1 MTRIVLV
8 RHGETVWHGENRYA
22 GSTDV
27 SLTPKGMRQAEEL
40 AMWAR
45 HAGISAVWSSTLSRA
60 RMTAKPAADA
70 LNFPLQVDE
79 RLVEL
84 DFGQGEGL
92 TDAEMEAQ
100 FPNERAAF
108 KRDPVVHHLPGGED
122 PVLAA
127 QRATA
132 ALADFAAASPG
143 GRILVVAHNTL
154 IRLLLCKVLEIP
166 LSRYRTVFPQ
176 LTNGTLTELS
186 LSASPPLSAA
196 LLSFNAPLHA
206 KE

>member
-8 RHGETVWHGENRYA
+8 RHGETVWHSENRYA

-27 SLTPKGMRQAEEL
+27 SLTPEGMRQAEKL

-60 RMTAKPAADA
+60 RMTAQPAADA
-70 LNFPLQVDE
+70 LNLPLRIDK

-84 DFGQGEGL
+84 DFGKGEGL

-100 FPNERAAF
+100 FPSERAAF
-108 KRDPVVHHLPGGED
+108 KRDPVIDHLPGGED
-122 PVLAA
+122 PMLAA
-127 QRATA
+127 QRATTALVDIA
-132 ALADFAAASPG
+132 ATSPE
-143 GRILVVAHNTL
+143 GRILVVTHNTL
-154 IRLLLCKVLEIP
+154 IRLALCAMLEIP

-176 LTNGTLTELS
+176 LMNGTLTELS
-186 LSASPPLSAA
+186 LSVPPLRSTA
-196 LLSFNAPLHA
+196 LLSFNAPLNA
-206 KE
+206 TE